1 MQETNY
7 IITGSSGYIGSNF
20 LLKNP
25 KTLTVN
31 RNTENLFLQDSNRNI
46 LEDNKNKYIGFA
58 FVPDY
63 KTIVMLNKLFRY
75 IKENSNLD
83 TLEESYDE
91 D

>member
-31 RNTENLFLQDSNRNI
+31 RDTENLFLQDSNRNI
-46 LEDNKNKYIGFA
+46 IEDNKKKFEDKIILGSISKY
-58 FVPDY
+58 
-63 KTIVMLNKLFRY
+63 FRTNSY
-75 IKENSNLD
+75 ICCIKP
-83 TLEESYDE
+83 
-91 D
+91 

>member
-31 RNTENLFLQDSNRNI
+31 RDTENLFLQDSNRNI
-46 LEDNKNKYIGFA
+46 IEDNKKKYVLIHLATHFS
-58 FVPDY
+58 
-63 KTIVMLNKLFRY
+63 LNK
-75 IKENSNLD
+75 
-83 TLEESYDE
+83 DE
-91 D
+91 LKALSKRQFLSFIISS